1 MQDWYVVIITSINS
15 LTNSVSRFFRITI
28 QGIRIAQAEM
38 AEIRRHHLE
47 IYEYPQT
54 VTLLSREIIKGGNMS
69 ILYNLLHKISLL
81 VFSCFYLVVW
91 FYSAILHETQR
102 NPNALPPKHYYLYVA
117 IIILLFT
124 LFFLIDFVIIK
135 KVYICFSVLRIVW
148 LSILLIV
155 AILILGMYGSLVGE
169 FVFSKLVI
177 SMQIIYI
184 IECIIL
190 LCTSIFISKKE

>member
-1 MQDWYVVIITSINS
+1 
-15 LTNSVSRFFRITI
+15 
-28 QGIRIAQAEM
+28 
-38 AEIRRHHLE
+38 
-47 IYEYPQT
+47 
-54 VTLLSREIIKGGNMS
+54 MS
-69 ILYNLLHKISLL
+69 ILYN
-81 VFSCFYLVVW
+81 
-91 FYSAILHETQR
+91 
-102 NPNALPPKHYYLYVA
+102 LYVA

>member
-1 MQDWYVVIITSINS
+1 
-15 LTNSVSRFFRITI
+15 
-28 QGIRIAQAEM
+28 
-38 AEIRRHHLE
+38 
-47 IYEYPQT
+47 
-54 VTLLSREIIKGGNMS
+54 MS

-148 LSILLIV
+148 LSILLIM

>member
-1 MQDWYVVIITSINS
+1 
-15 LTNSVSRFFRITI
+15 
-28 QGIRIAQAEM
+28 
-38 AEIRRHHLE
+38 
-47 IYEYPQT
+47 
-54 VTLLSREIIKGGNMS
+54 MS

-155 AILILGMYGSLVGE
+155 AILILGRNE
-169 FVFSKLVI
+169 
-177 SMQIIYI
+177 
-184 IECIIL
+184 
-190 LCTSIFISKKE
+190 

>member
-1 MQDWYVVIITSINS
+1 
-15 LTNSVSRFFRITI
+15 
-28 QGIRIAQAEM
+28 
-38 AEIRRHHLE
+38 
-47 IYEYPQT
+47 
-54 VTLLSREIIKGGNMS
+54 MS

-135 KVYICFSVLRIVW
+135 KVYICFSVLRTT
-148 LSILLIV
+148 LI
-155 AILILGMYGSLVGE
+155 
-169 FVFSKLVI
+169 
-177 SMQIIYI
+177 
-184 IECIIL
+184 
-190 LCTSIFISKKE
+190 ISKKPGNTGISRDIRTEFTTDLLLSD